1 MSVADYCPER
11 DNDFDDPDYNS
22 DDFTQ
27 EEEEPEPEPS
37 PEDCTQPKKQVVA
50 VDKKETLED
59 IMKTLLKLGD
69 LRTENIIEIQY
80 LLRLIHQSN
89 MNENDKRNCGSC
101 LNMLLTLSN
110 LYLQDY
116 GKKIDKSTD

>member
-27 EEEEPEPEPS
+27 EEEEEETEP
-37 PEDCTQPKKQVVA
+37 QPIIEKKKAKIDNKQS
-50 VDKKETLED
+50 LQD
-59 IMKTLLKLGD
+59 IMKELLKLGD
-69 LRTENIIEIQY
+69 LRTDNIIEIQY

-89 MNENDKRNCGSC
+89 MNENDKKNCGS
-101 LNMLLTLSN
+101 LLHLLMTLSN
-110 LYLQDY
+110 LYLHEY
-116 GKKIDKSTD
+116 GKKLDTTD